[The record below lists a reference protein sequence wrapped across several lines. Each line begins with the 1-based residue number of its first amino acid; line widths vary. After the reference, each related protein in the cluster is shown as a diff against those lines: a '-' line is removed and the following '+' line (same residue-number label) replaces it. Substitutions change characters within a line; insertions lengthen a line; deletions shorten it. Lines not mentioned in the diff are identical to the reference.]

1 MLKRK
6 DDDYRIAH
14 MMMQGCNGPRI
25 IPTELVE
32 GFRERHFPL
41 ISYLKTKGMPAG
53 ILAAIGKAI
62 LFYGEDKIK
71 PFFER
76 LKNKDFQGIEDP
88 VHIFWEWLINRSGNR
103 LDTVDAYRRTVT
115 IIRYHVREGKISINI
130 KKVMPSL
137 SDFFEWEDNYTKMVV
152 KRNIN
157 STKSKTK
164 KINRV

>member
-1 MLKRK
+1 MLRK
-6 DDDYRIAH
+6 DDNYRIAH
-14 MMMQGCNGPRI
+14 MMMQGCNGARYI
-25 IPTELVE
+25 DADLVE
-32 GFRERHFPL
+32 EFKERHFPL

-71 PFFER
+71 PLFER
-76 LKNKDFQGIEDP
+76 IKKKDFQGIDDP
-88 VHIFWEWLINRSGNR
+88 VHIFWEWIINKSGNR

-115 IIRYHVREGKISINI
+115 IIRYHIREGKLSINI
-130 KKVMPSL
+130 RKVMPSL

-157 STKSKTK
+157 HTKSKIVK
-164 KINRV
+164 NK

>member
-6 DDDYRIAH
+6 DDHYRIAH
-14 MMMQGCNGPRI
+14 MMMQGCNGPRNI
-25 IPTELVE
+25 DVNLVE
-32 GFRERHFPL
+32 EFKERHFSL

-53 ILAAIGKAI
+53 ILAAFGKAV

-76 LKNKDFQGIEDP
+76 IKKKDFQGIEDP
-88 VHIFWEWLINRSGNR
+88 VHIFWEWLINKSGNR
-103 LDTVDAYRRTVT
+103 LDTVDAYRRTIT
-115 IIRYHVREGKISINI
+115 IVRYYIREGKLSVNI
-130 KKVMPSL
+130 KKVAASL

-157 STKSKTK
+157 SAKSK
-164 KINRV
+164 INKNK